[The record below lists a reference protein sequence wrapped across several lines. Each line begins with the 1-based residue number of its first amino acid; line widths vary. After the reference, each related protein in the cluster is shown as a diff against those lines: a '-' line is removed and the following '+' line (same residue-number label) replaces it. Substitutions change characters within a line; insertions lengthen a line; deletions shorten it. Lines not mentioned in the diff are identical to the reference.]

1 MALQKKNNLLRSHL
15 AVLLFWFIVVFLA
28 ARGFD
33 LKLLASSMSYAMLI
47 MAGGLII
54 GVTIWVTFDLL
65 RRDSVLARN
74 SAHSVR
80 GASVSIGDPP
90 SPNQPSRGKASA
102 SMLASR
108 FPWWSAYSKKYPKH
122 AEAFM
127 AVFSVMSATPRLP
140 ASPVP
145 GGHGGATLIEHSFNV
160 VNTMMEMAPKW
171 SYRGH
176 KNKRGE
182 ISFPLLD
189 NTRTEFRFAPGDPIV
204 PLAAFAHDIGK
215 TSCYKMT
222 PGGSVIEVR
231 KNHDIEGAKLLR
243 TLPEMMA
250 LPWKDRMAV
259 LTACEY
265 YHHIGSL
272 PYSTWIDDRAR
283 ALIELLIA
291 ADIATGQKEGGVMVS
306 EYEEGDSSNSQ
317 HSVDISASPSDR
329 DDVLLVDDDSKR
341 TDDDGVESDQSGA
354 NTDVPISGRQ
364 VSQGEHGTPL
374 DLAYSVLMEP
384 GRINGTNASTRVA
397 WKHGEWLYISD
408 AKLRAAV
415 AKLTGDSGYNML
427 PHRGNMH
434 PFTLEL
440 MAQLASSGNL
450 LQEHE
455 GQRFSEKRALF
466 TTQSAVPGKTPVESK
481 FILVANVRAFPG
493 LENAADCKAAPQIV
507 GCSWGETAA
516 INKSLANKAANSEVI
531 GGNADSEDVI
541 DVLREAAD
549 EMRLP
554 FFERSVDGEDFLL
567 FEEEIV
573 RQEFPELDLSDARLI
588 KKAGGKSGKNFIGM
602 RKRT

>member
-15 AVLLFWFIVVFLA
+15 AVLLFWFVAIFLA

-47 MAGGLII
+47 MVGGLVI
-54 GVTIWVTFDLL
+54 GATIWVTLDLL

-90 SPNQPSRGKASA
+90 SPKQPSRGRASA

-108 FPWWSAYSKKYPKH
+108 FPWWGDYSKKYPKH
-122 AEAFM
+122 AKAFM
-127 AVFSVMSATPRLP
+127 AVFEVMYATPRLP

-160 VNTMMEMAPKW
+160 VDTMLEMAPKW

-189 NTRTEFRFAPGDPIV
+189 STKAEFRFSPGDPV
-204 PLAAFAHDIGK
+204 VHLAAFAHDIGK
-215 TSCYKMT
+215 TSCYKMA
-222 PGGSVIEVR
+222 PDGSVTEVK
-231 KNHDIEGAKLLR
+231 KNHDIEGAKILR
-243 TLPEMMA
+243 TIPEIMD
-250 LPWKDRMAV
+250 LPWKDRVAV

-291 ADIATGQKEGGVMVS
+291 ADIATGQREGGVIVND
-306 EYEEGDSSNSQ
+306 YEEDVVSSVIQRGVNISSEKTSGD
-317 HSVDISASPSDR
+317 VG
-329 DDVLLVDDDSKR
+329 DDVSDGNRVLVGETEES
-341 TDDDGVESDQSGA
+341 VENSAVASGSWGIKSA
-354 NTDVPISGRQ
+354 EN
-364 VSQGEHGTPL
+364 GTPL
-374 DLAYSVLMEP
+374 DLAYSVLLEP
-384 GRINGTNASTRVA
+384 GRVNGTNVSTRIA

-415 AKLTGDSGYNML
+415 ANLTGDSEYNTL

-434 PFTLEL
+434 PFTLGL
-440 MAQLASSGNL
+440 MAQLAESGNL
-450 LQEHE
+450 LQEHD
-455 GQRFSEKRALF
+455 GRKFSEKRALF
-466 TTQSAVPGKTPVESK
+466 TTRSAVPGKAPVDSK
-481 FILVANVRAFPG
+481 FVLVANVRAFPG

-507 GCSWGETAA
+507 GCSWGESAA
-516 INKSLANKAANSEVI
+516 INKSSAKSADDQENQAEGVEI
-531 GGNADSEDVI
+531 FADSEDATE
-541 DVLREAAD
+541 VLRKAAE

-554 FFERSVDGEDFLL
+554 FVERSVDGEVLLL

-573 RQEFPELDLSDARLI
+573 SQEIPWIDLNDARLV
-588 KKAGGKSGKNFIGM
+588 KKAGGKSGKKYVGI
-602 RKRT
+602 RR

>member
-1 MALQKKNNLLRSHL
+1 MALQKKNDLLRSHL
-15 AVLLFWFIVVFLA
+15 AVLIFWFIVLFLF

-33 LKLLASSMSYAMLI
+33 LRLLASSASYAMLL
-47 MAGGLII
+47 MGGGLII
-54 GVTIWVTFDLL
+54 GVVIWVTIDLL

-90 SPNQPSRGKASA
+90 SPKEPKRGKVSA

-108 FPWWSAYSKKYPKH
+108 LPWWNEYSKKYPKH
-122 AEAFM
+122 AEAFL
-127 AVFSVMSATPRLP
+127 AVFAVMHETPRLP

-145 GGHGGATLIEHSFNV
+145 GGHGGATLIDHSLNV
-160 VNTMMEMAPKW
+160 VKTMMEMAPKW

-176 KNKRGE
+176 RNKRGE

-204 PLAAFAHDIGK
+204 PLAAFSHDIGK
-215 TSCYKMT
+215 TACYKMNHD
-222 PGGSVIEVR
+222 GSVREVR
-231 KNHDIEGAKLLR
+231 KNHDIEGAKLMR
-243 TLPEMMA
+243 TLPEVMA
-250 LPWKDRMAV
+250 LPWKDRMAL

-291 ADIATGQKEGGVMVS
+291 ADIATGQREGGVMANEYQDADLVTPQMQAEAAASAPSAEEDYGS
-306 EYEEGDSSNSQ
+306 E
-317 HSVDISASPSDR
+317 
-329 DDVLLVDDDSKR
+329 LLVAGEDLPVS
-341 TDDDGVESDQSGA
+341 SGNEPA
-354 NTDVPISGRQ
+354 PIRVTASG
-364 VSQGEHGTPL
+364 GDAHGTAL
-374 DLAYSVLMEP
+374 DLAYSALLEP
-384 GRINGTNASTRVA
+384 GRVNGTNAANRVA

-408 AKLRAAV
+408 AKLRAAI
-415 AKLTGDSGYNML
+415 AKMTGDTDYNML

-434 PFTLEL
+434 AFTLEL
-440 MAQLASSGNL
+440 MAQLAAAGNL
-450 LQEHE
+450 LQEHD
-455 GQRFSEKRALF
+455 GQKFSEKRALF
-466 TTQSAVPGKTPVESK
+466 TTKSAVPGKTPVENK

-507 GCSWGETAA
+507 GCSWGKTAA
-516 INKSLANKAANSEVI
+516 INKSSANQVEKTEV
-531 GGNADSEDVI
+531 GEDDADSVDVTEI
-541 DVLREAAD
+541 LLTAAD

-554 FFERSVDGEDFLL
+554 FVERAVGEEVFLF

-573 RQEFPELDLSDARLI
+573 RQEFPELDLSDARLM
-588 KKAGGKSGKNFIGM
+588 KKAGGKSGKNFIGT
-602 RKRT
+602 RKRA